1 MDQVRSLRALL
12 ADVQDSDAEP
22 ILAALE
28 TDGWT
33 LHVRRAS
40 GSDELEDAL
49 LERGWD
55 VVLFGGE
62 GANAVPARKA
72 LALVRLADPNLPFL
86 AVTRSVRR
94 HDLAAVVRG
103 LEGGIA
109 FAAGPAEVVGCLAR
123 ELDEARQ
130 RRAEGKAHRLLLAQQ
145 AITDHVAAGLGAEG
159 LLTRTLA
166 SLGETLGWVC
176 GAIWLPDGDPARL
189 RCAASWV
196 ADDSGPAVAA
206 FSQGSGRLRLAPG
219 SGLPGRVFA
228 FRRPAWVRD
237 MRHDGQDPRSGAA
250 RHARLK
256 GAIAVPLGS
265 GDDCAGVLELF
276 AHDARDHDAET
287 ATMLATL
294 GGQLA
299 RALTRER
306 AVALHD
312 PLTGLATSALLTE
325 HVALALARA
334 RRSGASVMVL
344 HLRLDAG
351 QDLLANLAGRVIDVL
366 RNTDVL
372 ARTGPSELG
381 VLLADLRFGPSEI
394 FERVGGRVVEAL
406 EEPLLLAG
414 EEFRVQPTIGYATFP
429 GESETAA
436 ELLAEAARSA
446 SARRRSPAPSGE
458 SPIASSSGPDRES
471 SAMTPLHSTKPS
483 T

>member
-1 MDQVRSLRALL
+1 MDHLRTLRALF

-28 TDGWT
+28 EDGWV
-33 LHVRRAS
+33 LHVRRAG
-40 GSDELEDAL
+40 GSDELEEAL

-62 GANAVPARKA
+62 GKNAVPARKA
-72 LALVRLADPNLPFL
+72 LALVRLADPHLPFL

-109 FAAGPAEVVGCLAR
+109 FAAGPAEVVECLER
-123 ELDEARQ
+123 ELGEARM
-130 RRAEGKAHRLLLAQQ
+130 RRADGKAHRLLLAQQ
-145 AITDHVAAGLGAEG
+145 AITDHIAAGLGVEG
-159 LLTRTLA
+159 LLTRSLA

-176 GAIWLPDGDPARL
+176 GAVWLPDGDPARL

-196 ADDSGPAVAA
+196 APDSGPAVAA

-228 FRRPAWVRD
+228 FRRPSWVRD

-256 GAIAVPLGS
+256 GAIAVPLGM

-276 AHDARDHDAET
+276 AHDEREHDAET
-287 ATMLATL
+287 AVMLATV

-299 RALTRER
+299 RSLAHEH
-306 AVALHD
+306 AVALYD
-312 PLTGLATSALLTE
+312 PLTGLATTALLTE

-351 QDLLANLAGRVIDVL
+351 HDLLANLAGRVIDVL

-381 VLLADLRFGPSEI
+381 VLLADLRYGPDEV
-394 FERVGGRVVEAL
+394 FERVGSRVAEAL

-429 GESETAA
+429 GGAETAA
-436 ELLAEAARSA
+436 ELLAEAAQ
-446 SARRRSPAPSGE
+446 SARAGRRGPPPSDGWDT
-458 SPIASSSGPDRES
+458 ASSSAPEPGS
-471 SAMTPLHSTKPS
+471 SALTPLRRTKP
-483 T
+483 